1 MKKAVIF
8 DLDDTLIS
16 EDEYIRSGYR
26 AVSNFLKDM
35 YGWDE
40 RMTARQLYDLYLESP
55 KNVFNRLLDAHDIAY
70 KNNEILEL
78 VEVYR
83 EHTPDVHFYP
93 DVKPTLAML
102 KNRGVKLGL
111 LSDGYAVTQRKK
123 LTVLNVNGRKVFDK
137 IIITDELGRDYWK
150 PDPRPFI
157 MMKEA
162 FLADWSDI
170 VYVGDNPE
178 KDFFIGRDFPI
189 MTVRIMRN
197 EGVYLNRPY
206 REGYRETARIS
217 SLNDLEKIIR

>member
-16 EDEYIRSGYR
+16 EDEYIRSGYK
-26 AVSNFLKDM
+26 AVARFLMDM

-40 RMTARQLYDLYLESP
+40 RMTARQLYDLYLEDP
-55 KNVFNRLLDAHDIAY
+55 KMVFNRLLEAHDIRY
-70 KNNEILEL
+70 KENEILEL

-83 EHTPDVHFYP
+83 EHTPEVHFFP
-93 DVKPTLAML
+93 DVRPTMSAL
-102 KNRGVKLGL
+102 KNRGIKLGL

-123 LTVLNVNGRKVFDK
+123 LTVLNVNGKKMFDK
-137 IIITDELGRDYWK
+137 ILITDELGRDYWK

-162 FLADWSDI
+162 FLADWGDM

-189 MTVRIMRN
+189 VTVRIMREN
-197 EGVYLNRPY
+197 SVYRDRPY
-206 REGYRETARIS
+206 REGYRETARIN
-217 SLNDLEKIIR
+217 SLNDLMKIIR

>member
-16 EDEYIRSGYR
+16 EDEYIRSGFT
-26 AVSNFLKDM
+26 AVSQFLRDM

-40 RMTARQLYDLYLESP
+40 RMTARQLYDLYLEDP
-55 KNVFNRLLDAHDIAY
+55 KNVFNRLLSAHDIRY
-70 KNNEILEL
+70 KDNEILEL

-83 EHTPDVHFYP
+83 EHTPNVHFYP
-93 DVKPTLAML
+93 DVKPAFYAL
-102 KNRGVKLGL
+102 KDKGIKLGL

-123 LTVLNVNGRKVFDK
+123 LTVLGVNGKKMFDK

-162 FLADWSDI
+162 FMADWSDM
-170 VYVGDNPE
+170 VYVVDNPE

-189 MTVRIMRN
+189 VTVRIMREN
-197 EGVYLNRPY
+197 SVYENSPY
-206 REGYRETARIS
+206 REGYRETARIN
-217 SLNDLEKIIR
+217 SLNDILKIIK

>member
-26 AVSNFLKDM
+26 AVARFLKDM

-40 RMTARQLYDLYLESP
+40 RMTARHLYDLYLESP
-55 KNVFNRLLDAHDIAY
+55 KNVFNRLLDAHDIIY
-70 KNNEILEL
+70 KENEIMEL
-78 VEVYR
+78 VGVYR
-83 EHTPDVHFYP
+83 EHVPDIHFFP
-93 DVKPTLAML
+93 DVKPALAAL

-123 LTVLNVNGRKVFDK
+123 LTVLGVNGKKLFDK

-162 FLADWSDI
+162 FMVDWGDL

-178 KDFFIGRDFPI
+178 KDFFIGRDFAI
-189 MTVRIMRN
+189 MTVRIVREN
-197 EGVYLNRPY
+197 GVYADKPY
-206 REGYRETARIS
+206 KEGYRENARIRS
-217 SLNDLEKIIR
+217 MSELVKVIG

>member
-26 AVSNFLKDM
+26 AVSAFLKDM

-40 RMTARQLYDLYLESP
+40 RMTARQLYDLYLEDP
-55 KNVFNRLLDAHDIAY
+55 KKVFNRLLESHDIRY
-70 KNNEILEL
+70 KDNEITEL

-83 EHTPDVHFYP
+83 EHVPDVHFYP
-93 DVKPTLAML
+93 DVKPALRTL
-102 KNRGVKLGL
+102 KDKGVRLGL
-111 LSDGYAVTQRKK
+111 LSDGYAVTQRQK
-123 LTVLNVNGRKVFDK
+123 LTVLRANGRKIFDK

-162 FLADWSDI
+162 FMVNWEDM

-178 KDFFIGRDFPI
+178 KDFFIGRDLPI
-189 MTVRIMRN
+189 MTVRIMREN
-197 EGVYLNRPY
+197 SVYSDRPY
-206 REGYRETARIS
+206 KEGYRENARIRT
-217 SLNDLEKIIR
+217 LADLKKVIG

>member
-16 EDEYIRSGYR
+16 EDEYIKSGYK
-26 AVSNFLKDM
+26 AVAWFLKDM

-40 RMTARQLYDLYLESP
+40 RMTCRQLYDLYLEDSR
-55 KNVFNRLLDAHDIAY
+55 NVFNRLMEAHDIRY
-70 KNNEILEL
+70 KDNEIMEL

-83 EHTPDVHFYP
+83 EHKPDISFYP
-93 DVKPTLAML
+93 DVKPCLYAL
-102 KNRGVKLGL
+102 KDRGIRLGL
-111 LSDGYAVTQRKK
+111 LSDGYAVAQRKK
-123 LTVLNVNGRKVFDK
+123 LTVLGVNGKKIFDK

-162 FLADWSDI
+162 FHIDWKDM

-189 MTVRIMRN
+189 MTIRIMR
-197 EGVYLNRPY
+197 EKSVYKDRLY
-206 REGYRETARIS
+206 KEGYRESARLNSLADLIKVIS
-217 SLNDLEKIIR
+217 

>member
-16 EDEYIRSGYR
+16 EDEYIHSGYA
-26 AVSNFLKDM
+26 AVARFLKDM

-40 RMTARQLYDLYLESP
+40 RMSARQLYDLYLEDP
-55 KNVFNRLLDAHDIAY
+55 KFVFNRMLEAHDIRF
-70 KNNEILEL
+70 KENEINEL
-78 VEVYR
+78 IGVYR
-83 EHTPDVHFYP
+83 EHIPDIHFYP
-93 DVKPTLAML
+93 DVRPCLSTL
-102 KNRGVKLGL
+102 KNKGIKLGL

-162 FLADWSDI
+162 FLADWNDM

-189 MTVRIMRN
+189 MTVRIMRDN
-197 EGVYLNRPY
+197 CVYADRQY
-206 REGYRETARIS
+206 KEGYRETARIK
-217 SLNDLEKIIR
+217 SLYELVKVIG

>member
-26 AVSNFLKDM
+26 AVSDFLKDM

>member
-26 AVSNFLKDM
+26 AVSAFLKDM

-40 RMTARQLYDLYLESP
+40 RMTARQLYDLYLEDSA
-55 KNVFNRLLDAHDIAY
+55 KVFNRLLEAHDIRY
-70 KNNEILEL
+70 KENEIMEL

-93 DVKPTLAML
+93 DVKPALRGL
-102 KNRGVKLGL
+102 KDKGVRLGL

-123 LTVLNVNGRKVFDK
+123 LTVLNANGRKIFDK

-162 FLADWSDI
+162 FMVDWGDM

-178 KDFFIGRDFPI
+178 KDFFIGRDLPI
-189 MTVRIMRN
+189 MTIRIMREN
-197 EGVYLNRPY
+197 SVYNDRPY
-206 REGYRETARIS
+206 KEGYRENARIRT
-217 SLNDLEKIIR
+217 LADLKKVIG

>member
-26 AVSNFLKDM
+26 AVSRFLKDM

-55 KNVFNRLLDAHDIAY
+55 KNVFNRLLAAHDIRY
-70 KNNEILEL
+70 KDNEILEL

-83 EHTPDVHFYP
+83 EHTPEVHFYP
-93 DVKPTLAML
+93 DVRPAITSL
-102 KNRGVKLGL
+102 KNRGIKLGL

-123 LTVLNVNGRKVFDK
+123 LTVLGANGKRLFDK

-162 FLADWSDI
+162 FLADWTDI

-189 MTVRIMRN
+189 MTVRIMR
-197 EGVYLNRPY
+197 EQGVYSDRPY
-206 REGYRETARIS
+206 REGYRETARVN
-217 SLNDLEKIIR
+217 SLEDLVKIIR

>member
-16 EDEYIRSGYR
+16 EDEYIQSGYR
-26 AVSNFLKDM
+26 AVSRFLKDM

-55 KNVFNRLLDAHDIAY
+55 KNVFNRLLSAHDITY
-70 KNNEILEL
+70 KENEILEL

-93 DVKPTLAML
+93 DVKPALASL

-123 LTVLNVNGRKVFDK
+123 LTVLNVNGKKVFDK

-189 MTVRIMRN
+189 MTVRIMRPK
-197 EGVYLNRPY
+197 GVYTDRPY
-206 REGYRETARIS
+206 REGYRETARIN
-217 SLNDLEKIIR
+217 SLEDLVKIIR

>member
-16 EDEYIRSGYR
+16 EDEYIRSGFT
-26 AVSNFLKDM
+26 AVSRFLRDM

-40 RMTARQLYDLYLESP
+40 RMTARQLYDLYLEDP
-55 KNVFNRLLDAHDIAY
+55 KNVFNRLLSAHDIRY
-70 KNNEILEL
+70 KDNEILEL

-83 EHTPDVHFYP
+83 EHTPNVHFYP
-93 DVKPTLAML
+93 DVKPAFYTL
-102 KNRGVKLGL
+102 KDKGIKLGL

-123 LTVLNVNGRKVFDK
+123 LTVLGVNGKKMFDK

-162 FLADWSDI
+162 FMADWSDM

-189 MTVRIMRN
+189 VTVRIMREN
-197 EGVYLNRPY
+197 SVYENSPY
-206 REGYRETARIS
+206 REGYRETARLN
-217 SLNDLEKIIR
+217 SLNDIMKIVK

>member
-16 EDEYIRSGYR
+16 EDEYIRSGFA
-26 AVSNFLKDM
+26 AVSRFLRDM

-40 RMTARQLYDLYLESP
+40 RMTARQLYDLYLEDP
-55 KNVFNRLLDAHDIAY
+55 KNVFNRLLSAHDIRY
-70 KNNEILEL
+70 KDNEILEL

-83 EHTPDVHFYP
+83 EHTPNVHFYP
-93 DVKPTLAML
+93 DVKPAFYSL
-102 KNRGVKLGL
+102 KDKGIKLGL

-123 LTVLNVNGRKVFDK
+123 LTVLGVNGKKMFDK

-157 MMKEA
+157 LMKEA
-162 FLADWSDI
+162 FLADWSDM

-189 MTVRIMRN
+189 ATVRILREN
-197 EGVYLNRPY
+197 SVYENSPY
-206 REGYRETARIS
+206 REGYRETARLN
-217 SLNDLEKIIR
+217 SLNDIMKIVK

>member
-16 EDEYIRSGYR
+16 EDEYIRSGFT
-26 AVSNFLKDM
+26 AVSQFLRDM

-40 RMTARQLYDLYLESP
+40 RMTARQLYDLYLEDP
-55 KNVFNRLLDAHDIAY
+55 KNVFNRLLSAHDIRY
-70 KNNEILEL
+70 KDNEIMEL

-83 EHTPDVHFYP
+83 EHTPEVHFYP
-93 DVKPTLAML
+93 DVRPAITTL
-102 KNRGVKLGL
+102 KNRGIKLGL

-123 LTVLNVNGRKVFDK
+123 LTVLGANGKRLFDK

-162 FLADWSDI
+162 FLADWTDM

-189 MTVRIMRN
+189 MTVRVMRQQCI
-197 EGVYLNRPY
+197 YSDRPY
-206 REGYRETARIS
+206 REGYRETARVN
-217 SLNDLEKIIR
+217 SLEDLVKIIR

>member
-26 AVSNFLKDM
+26 AVSRFLKDM

-40 RMTARQLYDLYLESP
+40 RMTARQLYDLYLEST
-55 KNVFNRLLDAHDIAY
+55 KNVVKRLLAAHDIRY
-70 KNNEILEL
+70 KDNEILEL

-83 EHTPDVHFYP
+83 EHTPEVHFYP
-93 DVKPTLAML
+93 DVRPAITSL
-102 KNRGVKLGL
+102 KNRGINLGL

-123 LTVLNVNGRKVFDK
+123 LTVLGANGKRLFDK

-162 FLADWSDI
+162 FLADWTDI

-189 MTVRIMRN
+189 MTVRIMR
-197 EGVYLNRPY
+197 EQGVYSDRPY
-206 REGYRETARIS
+206 REGYRETARVN
-217 SLNDLEKIIR
+217 SLEDLVKIIR

>member
-16 EDEYIRSGYR
+16 EDEYIRSGYA
-26 AVSNFLKDM
+26 AVSRFLMDM

-40 RMTARQLYDLYLESP
+40 RMTKRQLYDLYLEDP
-55 KNVFNRLLDAHDIAY
+55 KYVFNRLLDAHDIRY
-70 KNNEILEL
+70 KENEIMEL

-93 DVKPTLAML
+93 DVRPALYSL
-102 KNRGVKLGL
+102 KDRGIKLGL

-123 LTVLNVNGRKVFDK
+123 LTVLNVNGKKMFDK

-162 FLADWSDI
+162 FMTDWSDM

-178 KDFFIGRDFPI
+178 KDFFIGRDLPI
-189 MTVRIMRN
+189 MTVRIMR
-197 EGVYLNRPY
+197 EGSVYRDRPY
-206 REGYRETARIS
+206 MEGYRETAR
-217 SLNDLEKIIR
+217 LNTLADLMKIIR

>member
-26 AVSNFLKDM
+26 AVSMFLKDM

-40 RMTARQLYDLYLESP
+40 RMTARQLYDLYLENP
-55 KNVFNRLLDAHDIAY
+55 KNVFNRLLEAHDIRY
-70 KNNEILEL
+70 KENEILEL

-93 DVKPTLAML
+93 DVRPALASL
-102 KNRGVKLGL
+102 KNRGIKLGL

-189 MTVRIMRN
+189 MTVRIIRPQ
-197 EGVYLNRPY
+197 GVYIDRPY
-206 REGYRETARIS
+206 REGYRETARVN
-217 SLNDLEKIIR
+217 SLEDLIKIIR

>member
-26 AVSNFLKDM
+26 AVSSFLKDM

-40 RMTARQLYDLYLESP
+40 RMTARQLYDLYLEDSG
-55 KNVFNRLLDAHDIAY
+55 KVFNRLLESHDIRY
-70 KNNEILEL
+70 KENEIMEL

-83 EHTPDVHFYP
+83 EHVPDVHFYP
-93 DVKPTLAML
+93 DVKPALREL
-102 KNRGVKLGL
+102 KNKGIKLGL

-123 LTVLNVNGRKVFDK
+123 LTVLNANGKKVFDK

-162 FLADWSDI
+162 FMADWSDM

-178 KDFFIGRDFPI
+178 KDFFIGRDLPI
-189 MTVRIMRN
+189 MTVRIVR
-197 EGVYLNRPY
+197 EKSVYKDRAY
-206 REGYRETARIS
+206 KEGYRENARITA
-217 SLNDLEKIIR
+217 LNDLMKVIG

>member
-26 AVSNFLKDM
+26 AVSAFLKDM

-40 RMTARQLYDLYLESP
+40 RMTARQLYDLYLEDP
-55 KNVFNRLLDAHDIAY
+55 KKVFNRLLESHDIRY
-70 KNNEILEL
+70 KDNEITEL

-83 EHTPDVHFYP
+83 EHVPDVHFYP
-93 DVKPTLAML
+93 DVKPALRTL
-102 KNRGVKLGL
+102 KDKGVRLGL
-111 LSDGYAVTQRKK
+111 LSDGYAVTQRQK
-123 LTVLNVNGRKVFDK
+123 LTVLRANGRKIFDK

-162 FLADWSDI
+162 FMVNWEDM

-178 KDFFIGRDFPI
+178 KDFFIGRDLPI
-189 MTVRIMRN
+189 MTVRILREN
-197 EGVYLNRPY
+197 SVYSDRPY
-206 REGYRETARIS
+206 KEGYRENARIRT
-217 SLNDLEKIIR
+217 LADLKKVIG

>member
-26 AVSNFLKDM
+26 AVSSFLKDM

-40 RMTARQLYDLYLESP
+40 RMTARQLYDLYLEDS
-55 KNVFNRLLDAHDIAY
+55 KKVFNRLLESHDIRY
-70 KNNEILEL
+70 KDNEIMEL

-93 DVKPTLAML
+93 DVKHALRTL
-102 KNRGVKLGL
+102 KDKGVRLGL

-123 LTVLNVNGRKVFDK
+123 LTVLNANGRKIFDK
-137 IIITDELGRDYWK
+137 IIITDELGREYWK

-162 FLADWSDI
+162 FMVDWGDM

-178 KDFFIGRDFPI
+178 KDFFIGRDLPI
-189 MTVRIMRN
+189 MTIRIMRDN
-197 EGVYLNRPY
+197 SVYTDRPY
-206 REGYRETARIS
+206 KEGYRENARIRT
-217 SLNDLEKIIR
+217 LNDLMKVIG

>member
-1 MKKAVIF
+1 MKKAVVF

-26 AVSNFLKDM
+26 AVSQFLRDM

-40 RMTARQLYDLYLESP
+40 RMTARQLYDLYLEDP
-55 KNVFNRLLDAHDIAY
+55 KLVFNRLLEAHDIRY
-70 KNNEILEL
+70 KDNEISEL
-78 VEVYR
+78 VGIYR
-83 EHTPDVHFYP
+83 EHVPDVHFYP
-93 DVKPTLAML
+93 DVKPVLYAIKDKGL
-102 KNRGVKLGL
+102 KLGL

-123 LTVLNVNGRKVFDK
+123 LTVLNVNGKKLFDK
-137 IIITDELGRDYWK
+137 ILITDELGRDYWK

-162 FLADWSDI
+162 FMVDWQDM

-189 MTVRIMRN
+189 MTVRIMREN
-197 EGVYLNRPY
+197 SVYANAQY
-206 REGYRETARIS
+206 REGYRETARINT
-217 SLNDLEKIIR
+217 LNDLLKIIR

>member
-26 AVSNFLKDM
+26 AVSAFLKDM

-55 KNVFNRLLDAHDIAY
+55 RNVFNRLLEAHDIRY
-70 KNNEILEL
+70 KENEILEL

-93 DVKPTLAML
+93 DVKPALAAL

-123 LTVLNVNGRKVFDK
+123 LTVLGVNGRKVFDK

-178 KDFFIGRDFPI
+178 KDFFIGRDFSI
-189 MTVRIMRN
+189 MTVRIMREN
-197 EGVYLNRPY
+197 SVYADRSY
-206 REGYRETARIS
+206 KEGYRENARIRS
-217 SLNDLEKIIR
+217 MSELVKVIG